1 MEYKE
6 KELKKGIKLHTIET
20 KKFKTNLISIMLTT
34 KMTKENVTKNALIP
48 TVLKRGTMNMKTQ
61 EDINKNL
68 EEMYGA
74 SFDCG
79 IDKTG
84 DNQVLKFYI
93 ESISDEFLP
102 DKKENILAASI
113 EKILE
118 IVFNPYIESGHF
130 KKEYVDQEKN
140 NLKHII
146 EGKKDNKAKYALER
160 CIEEMYE
167 GKPFSLYKFGYTQ
180 DLEKIDEINLYKYY
194 EQLINN
200 CKIDIFIS
208 GIIDENVLKQ
218 LNENEIIKKLKDRT
232 PEYVIPELEKSIK
245 QEKEIQENMDVMQG
259 KLVIGLNVD
268 IDSEQDKYAV
278 IMYNSILGGSANS
291 RLFQNVREKASLAY
305 TASSSYLKIKNNI
318 FINCGIE
325 INNYGKALEII
336 KQQINDMKD
345 KDIEE
350 EELNNAKIG
359 VISSIKSIKDEQDT
373 EMTYYF
379 SQELLGKKVDI
390 EEYINI
396 INGINIKDV
405 KEIAKKIS
413 INTIYFLKNDQEVK

>member
-6 KELKKGIKLHTIET
+6 KDLKKGIKLHTIET

-34 KMTKENVTKNALIP
+34 KMTRENVTKNALIP

-61 EDINKNL
+61 EDINKKL

-93 ESISDEFLP
+93 ESISDEFSP
-102 DKKENILAASI
+102 DKKESILTDSI

-118 IVFNPYIESGHF
+118 IVFNPYIEEGHF

-160 CIEEMYE
+160 CVEEMYKQ
-167 GKPFSLYKFGYTQ
+167 KPFSLYKFGYTE

-194 EQLINN
+194 EELINN

-208 GIIDENVLKQ
+208 GIIDENILKQ
-218 LNENEIIKKLKDRT
+218 LNENEIIKKLQDRT
-232 PEYVIPELEKSIK
+232 PEYVIPKLEKDIK
-245 QEKEIQENMDVMQG
+245 QEKEIQENMDVTQG

-336 KQQINDMKD
+336 KQQLNDMKD
-345 KDIEE
+345 KDITE

-405 KEIAKKIS
+405 KEIAKKVS
-413 INTIYFLKNDQEVK
+413 INTIYFLKNEQEVK